1 MTIQWLHA
9 FLEEIERIE
18 HFFQS
23 KQEELIND
31 FIHLQDKF
39 RMKTDHHLLQQRQ
52 DLEKKSNK
60 SKKSKKNTKVSGKAA
75 LIGLDLK
82 AEDLSPNHTP
92 APSSDGGSPL
102 NSVRSPSP
110 LRRTKTGGIA
120 QGMSN
125 PTPS

>member
-1 MTIQWLHA
+1 MIPDDDDIQLESEELTIQWLHA

-52 DLEKKSNK
+52 DLEK
-60 SKKSKKNTKVSGKAA
+60 
-75 LIGLDLK
+75 
-82 AEDLSPNHTP
+82 
-92 APSSDGGSPL
+92 
-102 NSVRSPSP
+102 
-110 LRRTKTGGIA
+110 
-120 QGMSN
+120 
-125 PTPS
+125 

>member
-1 MTIQWLHA
+1 
-9 FLEEIERIE
+9 
-18 HFFQS
+18 
-23 KQEELIND
+23 
-31 FIHLQDKF
+31 
-39 RMKTDHHLLQQRQ
+39 MKTDHHLLQQRQ

-82 AEDLSPNHTP
+82 AEDFSPNHTP